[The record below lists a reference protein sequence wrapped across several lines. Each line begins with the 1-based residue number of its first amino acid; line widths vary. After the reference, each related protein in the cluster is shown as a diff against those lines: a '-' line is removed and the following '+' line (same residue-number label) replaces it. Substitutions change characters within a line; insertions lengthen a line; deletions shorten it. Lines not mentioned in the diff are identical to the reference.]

1 MLIEK
6 KMNFIFLKENSY
18 PKIACEQLIDFF
30 ENNKNLSKPGGAG
43 KNILQNLE
51 LSLTINRNDA
61 FWGLGDTI
69 MNGVKEY
76 LKEYKLFHE
85 CLPEWGLDQNIQLC
99 KFKAGK
105 NYNFIHCENDGNP
118 DHMKRI
124 LAWMLN
130 LNDIKEGGETQF
142 IYQNFK
148 TNPKAGNL
156 YIWPAGATHMHKG
169 ITAPNEDKYFVSGW
183 FVFK

>member
-6 KMNFIFLKENSY
+6 KMNFILLKENSY
-18 PKIACEQLIDFF
+18 PKIACNQLIDFF

-43 KNILQNLE
+43 KNVLQNLE
-51 LSLTINRNDA
+51 LSLTLNRSDA
-61 FWGLGDTI
+61 YWGLGKTLMD
-69 MNGVKEY
+69 GVKEY
-76 LKEYKLFHE
+76 LKEYKLFGE
-85 CLPEWGLDQNIQLC
+85 CLSQWNLDANVQLC
-99 KFKAGK
+99 KFEPGK
-105 NYNFIHCENDGNP
+105 NYNIIHCENDGSP
-118 DHMKRI
+118 ECIKRV

-130 LNDIKEGGETQF
+130 LNDIKEGGETEF

-156 YIWPAGATHMHKG
+156 YIWPAYATHMHKG
-169 ITAPNEDKYFVSGW
+169 IIAPKEDKYFATGW